1 MARDGSAE
9 AAEGRPS
16 AALPKYVQISEMLI
30 RDIAAGRLVDGTRL
44 PPERD
49 MADGMGISV
58 GTLRKALGTLAKK
71 GLLERVQ
78 GSGNYIRAR
87 PTVSSVY
94 ALLRLERIAGG
105 GLPTA
110 TLLSVGRHPKPEGAA
125 AFGPSDEGWRFRRL
139 RFLDD
144 RPAALEEIWLDGA
157 SAAQIRPA
165 DVSESLYLFYRERLG
180 LVIMS
185 ATDKVSVAPLPD
197 WGDPRFPMR
206 AGAVAG
212 YVERIGCDPAGRAVE
227 FSRTWFD
234 PSEVIYISRLG
245 KG

>member
-1 MARDGSAE
+1 MAR
-9 AAEGRPS
+9 GRPS

-30 RDIAAGRLVDGTRL
+30 RDIAAGRLPDGTRL

-49 MADGMGISV
+49 MADGLGIAV
-58 GTLRKALGTLAKK
+58 GTLRKALESLAKK

-87 PTVSSVY
+87 TAVSSVY
-94 ALLRLERIAGG
+94 AMLRLERIGGG

-110 TLLSVGRHPKPEGAA
+110 ALLSVDRRAKPKDAP
-125 AFGPSDEGWRFRRL
+125 AFGPSTDGWRFRRL

-144 RPAALEEIWLDGA
+144 RPAALEEIWLDGGC
-157 SAAQIRPA
+157 A
-165 DVSESLYLFYRERLG
+165 DSIAPEAVSESLYLFYREALG

-185 ATDKVSVAPLPD
+185 ATDQVSIAPVPD
-197 WGDPRFPMR
+197 WGEARFPMQP
-206 AGAVAG
+206 GDMAG
-212 YVERIGCDPAGRAVE
+212 YVERIGRDPAGRAVE